1 MDYLKAVWRPL
12 FKQFLVIQWT
22 TETFRS
28 LSKASSCIQ
37 PYIYLLFSLIQ
48 AIITLKM
55 KLILKFFKREGS
67 LFLSAKFEFEFES
80 AE

>member
-1 MDYLKAVWRPL
+1 MQGVL
-12 FKQFLVIQWT
+12 
-22 TETFRS
+22 
-28 LSKASSCIQ
+28 IQ
-37 PYIYLLFSLIQ
+37 PYMYVLFALIQ

-67 LFLSAKFEFEFES
+67 LSLSAKFEFEFES